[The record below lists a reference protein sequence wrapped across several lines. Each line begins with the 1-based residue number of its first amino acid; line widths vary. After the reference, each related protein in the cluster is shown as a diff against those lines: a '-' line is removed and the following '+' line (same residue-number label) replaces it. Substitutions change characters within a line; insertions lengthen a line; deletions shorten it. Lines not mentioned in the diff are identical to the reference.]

1 MKRKRGSKKGKAK
14 KPKVMATNEV
24 ASNAEEVNTGN
35 DSVVEEE
42 LESDGSGS
50 GGEDEGP
57 SSTGTDQAQKPA
69 SANSGGFSDSTV
81 IKAVYGRVKVKIK
94 NSKALDSQ
102 VTTSETRTQNDAE
115 KSFQYAGLEKQGV
128 SSEKMEDSANSL
140 SETNNVSTSG
150 DLPKKSAGIKIKTKN
165 FSSNISPCINAETL
179 KGEKTHKKEP
189 YSVSKDSR
197 YNKKELDAAVEVIKK
212 VMKMEA
218 AEPFNTP
225 VDPVALG
232 IPDYFDVIDTPMDFG
247 TIRTNLES
255 GGKYLNSEDVYKDVQ
270 YIWDN
275 CYKYNNK
282 GDLVLDLMKRVK
294 KNFSKYWSA
303 AGLYSDY
310 TQVESSQIKDA
321 TPDSTGKEQSK
332 GGPMNNKSRKLHG
345 LKKHKD
351 GCLCAICVMMRR
363 RQEREESARVLEEQ
377 METSS
382 EYPDEAKP
390 EVTTPAES
398 LGGDYASSNMEN
410 SPELDIDS
418 NQQEKAEE
426 ANLAYSEDLY
436 NHLHEEENRDSE
448 TDIPAKKEGQLS
460 ALMQLGSRSAEDHTK
475 HQKQNMESDNDMLNH
490 TEKETLQTATSEQ
503 HKPKEKLDK
512 YQKAKMLEKLR
523 HLENPRIFELC
534 GTLFGDDKRSVWN
547 GPRSLVQ
554 QNASTRKSAIRAAVS
569 KLMQ

>member
-197 YNKKELDAAVEVIKK
+197 HNKKELDAAVEVCLDQILCFR
-212 VMKMEA
+212 VSR
-218 AEPFNTP
+218 
-225 VDPVALG
+225 G
-232 IPDYFDVIDTPMDFG
+232 Y
-247 TIRTNLES
+247 
-255 GGKYLNSEDVYKDVQ
+255 KYLNCHPSTFVLLYYSRPNFVFTYLGYKE
-270 YIWDN
+270 
-275 CYKYNNK
+275 
-282 GDLVLDLMKRVK
+282 
-294 KNFSKYWSA
+294 
-303 AGLYSDY
+303 SD
-310 TQVESSQIKDA
+310 
-321 TPDSTGKEQSK
+321 
-332 GGPMNNKSRKLHG
+332 
-345 LKKHKD
+345 
-351 GCLCAICVMMRR
+351 
-363 RQEREESARVLEEQ
+363 
-377 METSS
+377 
-382 EYPDEAKP
+382 
-390 EVTTPAES
+390 
-398 LGGDYASSNMEN
+398 EN
-410 SPELDIDS
+410 
-418 NQQEKAEE
+418 
-426 ANLAYSEDLY
+426 
-436 NHLHEEENRDSE
+436 
-448 TDIPAKKEGQLS
+448 G
-460 ALMQLGSRSAEDHTK
+460 GSRA
-475 HQKQNMESDNDMLNH
+475 
-490 TEKETLQTATSEQ
+490 
-503 HKPKEKLDK
+503 
-512 YQKAKMLEKLR
+512 
-523 HLENPRIFELC
+523 F
-534 GTLFGDDKRSVWN
+534 
-547 GPRSLVQ
+547 
-554 QNASTRKSAIRAAVS
+554 
-569 KLMQ
+569 

>member
-1 MKRKRGSKKGKAK
+1 M
-14 KPKVMATNEV
+14 
-24 ASNAEEVNTGN
+24 
-35 DSVVEEE
+35 
-42 LESDGSGS
+42 
-50 GGEDEGP
+50 
-57 SSTGTDQAQKPA
+57 
-69 SANSGGFSDSTV
+69 
-81 IKAVYGRVKVKIK
+81 
-94 NSKALDSQ
+94 
-102 VTTSETRTQNDAE
+102 
-115 KSFQYAGLEKQGV
+115 
-128 SSEKMEDSANSL
+128 
-140 SETNNVSTSG
+140 
-150 DLPKKSAGIKIKTKN
+150 
-165 FSSNISPCINAETL
+165 

-197 YNKKELDAAVEVIKK
+197 HNKKELDAAVEVIKK

-218 AEPFNTP
+218 AEPFNAP

-363 RQEREESARVLEEQ
+363 RQEREESARVLEDQ

-390 EVTTPAES
+390 EVDIFPSFLKTVYPAS
-398 LGGDYASSNMEN
+398 ILSSVKQLKASIIN
-410 SPELDIDS
+410 SG
-418 NQQEKAEE
+418 
-426 ANLAYSEDLY
+426 LY
-436 NHLHEEENRDSE
+436 
-448 TDIPAKKEGQLS
+448 
-460 ALMQLGSRSAEDHTK
+460 
-475 HQKQNMESDNDMLNH
+475 
-490 TEKETLQTATSEQ
+490 
-503 HKPKEKLDK
+503 
-512 YQKAKMLEKLR
+512 
-523 HLENPRIFELC
+523 RIHFIC
-534 GTLFGDDKRSVWN
+534 
-547 GPRSLVQ
+547 
-554 QNASTRKSAIRAAVS
+554 
-569 KLMQ
+569 